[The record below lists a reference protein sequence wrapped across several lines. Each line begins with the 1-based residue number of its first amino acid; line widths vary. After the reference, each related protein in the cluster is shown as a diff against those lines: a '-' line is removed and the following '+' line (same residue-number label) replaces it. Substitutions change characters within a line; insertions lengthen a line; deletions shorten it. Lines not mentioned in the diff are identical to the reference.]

1 MRRHASAQAALGI
14 VCFVCVPA
22 GRVFAQETHAPTPQV
37 NTAAEESR
45 LSTALFREGLKK
57 RGLTDLLE
65 LHLKEFPPTSPSA
78 VLLMTREVKL
88 AAFADKTRPM
98 DERRA
103 AVADANRILE
113 QLVAENPDDPRRF
126 DWRMTLAHSLLYEEG
141 ESFAT
146 NILYFGGSEADR
158 RDLAPLAR
166 RAVVALR
173 ALARDVAREYE
184 RIDKLS
190 AQDFEKI
197 ENTGLIEQLD
207 RLDPTASYLLL
218 WAMFYD
224 CLPRPD
230 DDPVRAQQL
239 AEVLEVLGSKH
250 AFLQTPQE
258 KSHVQIPAMLL
269 AGMSARRA
277 NDPATARQH
286 LDRANGVAERLTDAA
301 ERDNVQWAITLAAIE
316 SARAARDDGRFD
328 TAMAEVSRLRALRAA
343 KGAENHGV
351 RVAAALLE
359 RSILTARAAAAEKA
373 GRPHD
378 ARKDREEAWRALAT
392 LAAAEPDQRDALY
405 ATLYKMM
412 GGEGDAARP
421 RDPVETCALIAG
433 LLRDAARDDRK
444 TPRLLERAI
453 AAAEQ
458 FLGGASGA
466 AKTMAPEVLY
476 NLAVANYRRG
486 DVAAAAARM
495 LEVAKGY
502 PNFGDAGQA
511 AVIAVQLSA
520 DLYADSAKRTPKTP
534 KLYRESL
541 ETLVNSYANTEASRY
556 WRFYYAQLLEELG
569 EDDLAAAEYARVDRE
584 HEHYVEGAFGQLR
597 AMARAARKRAE
608 QRPADA
614 VELIRRADAVNSTF
628 REFAALGGA
637 ALARKP
643 DPERAAEI
651 THLLAESRVLVAE
664 TAALPG
670 VDRPQSAIE
679 ALADFEQAFP
689 GSQVALAS
697 RLWRVRLQAFEALG
711 RLDEAAQAVP
721 AYVAADS
728 RNAGPTLQSLY
739 TAMEIEADR
748 LRSAG
753 DEAGA
758 GRRADVALLL
768 ARQLVQWSER
778 SDVEITPEQRRKL
791 TVQLAEAHL
800 NAGRFSEACELF
812 EREAPASKISNL
824 KSEISNLQS
833 EISKLDATGIRL
845 LAGHAESL
853 FRLDEFAKA
862 LAEFNRLATGL
873 PANEAMRW
881 KSLLRDL
888 ECRTRL
894 GEPADGIL
902 KVIAQQRRLYP
913 EMGGSD
919 LAAGFD
925 RVEREN
931 SRRRDGAP

>member
-1 MRRHASAQAALGI
+1 MALGI

-22 GRVFAQETHAPTPQV
+22 GRVFSQATRAPTPQ
-37 NTAAEESR
+37 ADLSAEESR

-88 AAFADKTRPM
+88 AAFADKTRSM
-98 DERRA
+98 DERRSA
-103 AVADANRILE
+103 IADANRILE
-113 QLVAENPDDPRRF
+113 QLVSENPDDPRRF

-141 ESFAT
+141 ESYAT

-158 RDLAPLAR
+158 RDLAPLTR
-166 RAVVALR
+166 RAVAALR
-173 ALARDVAREYE
+173 ALVCDVAGEYE

-190 AQDFEKI
+190 AQEFEKI
-197 ENTGLIEQLD
+197 ENTGMIEQLD
-207 RLDPTASYLLL
+207 RLDPTANYLLL
-218 WAMFYD
+218 WALFHD

-230 DDPVRAQQL
+230 DDPVRARQL
-239 AEVLEVLGSKH
+239 NEVLATLASKPE
-250 AFLQTPQE
+250 FLQMPQE
-258 KSHVQIPAMLL
+258 RSHIQIPAMLL
-269 AGMSARRA
+269 AGMSARRL
-277 NDPATARQH
+277 NDFSAARQH
-286 LDRANGVAERLTDAA
+286 LDRAASAAERLADAA
-301 ERDNVQWAITLAAIE
+301 EHESVQWAITLAAIE

-328 TAMAEVSRLRALRAA
+328 AALAEVSRLGAMRAA

-351 RVAAALLE
+351 RVAATLLE

-373 GRPHD
+373 GRPND
-378 ARKDREEAWRALAT
+378 ARKDREDAWRALAT

-405 ATLYKMM
+405 ATLYKMIS
-412 GGEGDAARP
+412 GEDDAARL

-444 TPRLLERAI
+444 TPRLLEQAI

-458 FLGGASGA
+458 FLAGASGA
-466 AKTMAPEVLY
+466 AKAMAPEVLY

-486 DVAAAAARM
+486 DVAAAAVRM

-511 AVIAVQLSA
+511 AVIAVQLSG
-520 DLYADSAKRTPKTP
+520 DLYADPAKRTPETP

-541 ETLVNSYANTEASRY
+541 ETLVNNYANTEASHY

-569 EDDLAAAEYARVDRE
+569 DDDLAATEYARVDRE

-597 AMARAARKRAE
+597 ALARASRKRAE
-608 QRPADA
+608 QRPTEA

-628 REFAALGGA
+628 REFVALGGA

-643 DPERAAEI
+643 GPERAAEMA
-651 THLLAESRVLVAE
+651 HLLAESRVLVAE

-689 GSQVALAS
+689 GSQATLAS

-739 TAMEIEADR
+739 TAMALEADR
-748 LRSAG
+748 LRSTG

-768 ARQLVQWSER
+768 AQQLAQWSER
-778 SDVEITPEQRRKL
+778 SDVEIAPAQRREL
-791 TVQLAEAHL
+791 AVQLAEAHL
-800 NAGRFSEACELF
+800 NAGRFAEAHELF
-812 EREAPASKISNL
+812 EREVPA
-824 KSEISNLQS
+824 SEISYLKA

-845 LAGHAESL
+845 IAGHAESL
-853 FRLDEFAKA
+853 FRLGEFAKA
-862 LAEFNRLATGL
+862 LPEFNRLATGL

-888 ECRTRL
+888 ECRTQL
-894 GEPADGIL
+894 GEPPDGIL

-913 EMGGSD
+913 EMGKPPPLPRGDKGGLD